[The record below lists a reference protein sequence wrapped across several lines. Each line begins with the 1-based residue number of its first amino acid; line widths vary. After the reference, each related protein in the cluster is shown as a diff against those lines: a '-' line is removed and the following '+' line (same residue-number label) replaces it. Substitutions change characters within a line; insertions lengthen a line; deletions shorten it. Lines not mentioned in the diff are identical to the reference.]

1 MDTQLKGGARLCLL
15 NMALSTALRFCLVA
29 RRSLGIIPHQPA
41 RSIRWNR
48 RTTSRASSAYSKQE
62 GNALF
67 DILER
72 NKDTEI
78 GKRWNFKD
86 ITTIYGYCEQ
96 VPLTTFGVYQEYIDR
111 IVNRGEQNLLT
122 ADEVVAFAP
131 SSGTTGLMKLVP
143 ITQAAIDKFD
153 DADTTLRNLLLSSFF
168 IKESDTLSGK
178 PIQSIS
184 RLSESIRELCRGILI
199 ATLCRAKLM
208 AFAIV
213 CFSIICSVSVW
224 VEGYIS

>member
-1 MDTQLKGGARLCLL
+1 MRLYYLDTQLKGGARLCLL
-15 NMALSTALRFCLVA
+15 NMALTTALRCCLVA
-29 RRSLGIIPHQPA
+29 RRSLGIIPRQPA
-41 RSIRWNR
+41 SPIRWNR
-48 RTTSRASSAYSKQE
+48 RTTSRAASAYSKQE

-78 GKRWNFKD
+78 GKRWNFKNTNTVD
-86 ITTIYGYCEQ
+86 GYREQ
-96 VPLTTFGVYQEYIDR
+96 VPLTTYGVYQEYINR

-122 ADEVVAFAP
+122 ADRVVAFAP

-168 IKESDTLSGK
+168 IKESSTPSACLYK
-178 PIQSIS
+178 A
-184 RLSESIRELCRGILI
+184 LVTESIRELCRGFLL
-199 ATLCRAKLM
+199 ATLCHVKLM
-208 AFAIV
+208 AFRH
-213 CFSIICSVSVW
+213 CLLLYMLS
-224 VEGYIS
+224 